1 MNDFDIAAAKA
12 KADLDTMEFEDLTAD
27 QLAAWFALWYK
38 TAGHKRLGRIL
49 VARAAVA
56 LVA

>member
-12 KADLDTMEFEDLTAD
+12 EADLDTMDLKDLTAEN
-27 QLAAWFALWYK
+27 LTVWFAEWYK

-49 VARAAVA
+49 VARAKA
-56 LVA
+56 LAA

>member
-12 KADLDTMEFEDLTAD
+12 KADLDAMDLKDLTAD
-27 QLAAWFALWYK
+27 KLTIWFEAWYM

-49 VARAAVA
+49 VARAKA
-56 LVA
+56 LAA